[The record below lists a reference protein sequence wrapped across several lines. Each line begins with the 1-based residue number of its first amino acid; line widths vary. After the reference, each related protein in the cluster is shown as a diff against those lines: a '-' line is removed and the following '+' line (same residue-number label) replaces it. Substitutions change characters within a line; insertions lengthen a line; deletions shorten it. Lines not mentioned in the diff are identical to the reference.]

1 MSDRVRDT
9 LTALRV
15 DADAAPLAAA
25 DQVRRRGQA
34 RTRHQAVAGL
44 AAVVVLIVI
53 GAGAVSGLG
62 GTDKAQTQLPASPTP
77 TAKAIELAVDPLLRA
92 DDVTAVGVYESLQR
106 NPDPVD
112 ETARPMPCMPSPTT
126 LGAPEGKAAFYY
138 SDLDAT
144 FIEHVLRFPDEAAA
158 GQAVSK
164 LAAAFASCN
173 KGPASSATVVD
184 DGPTRA
190 PGADGVGET
199 LHASRLTT
207 PKTDGEVSYYE
218 LGAVRTGNVVV
229 ALEWSSMGNPYDSD
243 KLVWSDELF
252 ATAVERA
259 TG

>member
-15 DADAAPLAAA
+15 DADASPLAAA

-34 RTRHQAVAGL
+34 RTRHQAVVGL
-44 AAVVVLIVI
+44 AAVVVVVAVVLSG
-53 GAGAVSGLG
+53 GAQLG
-62 GTDKAQTQLPASPTP
+62 GGTRHDPNTVATPQPTP
-77 TAKAIELAVDPLLRA
+77 KPLSLTVDPLLRA
-92 DDVTAVGVYESLQR
+92 DDVTGVGVYESFQR

-112 ETARPMPCMPSPTT
+112 ETARPMQCMPSPTT
-126 LGAPEGKAAFYY
+126 LGAPESKAGLFY

-144 FIEHVLRFPDEAAA
+144 FMEHVLRFADDAAA
-158 GQAVSK
+158 TAAVDNLSF
-164 LAAAFASCN
+164 AFASCN

-190 PGADGVGET
+190 PGAEGVSET

-207 PKTDGEVSYYE
+207 PKVDGEVSYYE
-218 LGAVRTGNVVV
+218 LGVARTANVVIV
-229 ALEWSSMGNPYDSD
+229 LEWSSMGNPHDSD
-243 KLVWSDELF
+243 QLVWSDKLF
-252 ATAVERA
+252 ATAAERA